1 MVRAI
6 IAMTEGERLQK
17 VLARGGVASRREAEL
32 LIAAGRVQV
41 NGEVV
46 KTLGTRVNPLTDRIA
61 VDGTDV
67 QSDELKYYLFHKPRG
82 VVSTMSD
89 PEGRPSLKEYME
101 KIGIRV
107 FPVGR
112 LDFHTSGALLI
123 TNDGALTNA
132 LLHPSKSV
140 AKVYVAKVRGVAFDE
155 QLQKM
160 RDGVVLAPVADEP
173 LEGKTAP
180 AGVEML
186 RSAPSG
192 EGSKRELGTTWLQ
205 VTLRE
210 GRNRQIHRMA
220 EAVGLFVMRL
230 ARISFAGL
238 NTEGLRAGQM
248 RELSPMEITML
259 RKVYLGI
266 EPPQETRRGFSAGR
280 RDTRDAPESAERS
293 ELPRSPGGPTGR
305 PDNRRGAHL
314 ARDPAKREG
323 AKPPTRSSTAAS
335 APGERRDVRSGAPVR
350 KDAPAPDNRTTQFRS
365 EKPGTNVRSGPK
377 PADRSRPAAPG
388 GPRGDKN
395 SRTKG

>member
-17 VLARGGVASRREAEL
+17 ILARGGVASRREAEL
-32 LIAAGRVQV
+32 LITAGRVSV

-46 KTLGTRVNPLTDRIA
+46 RTLGTRVNPLTDRVS
-61 VDGTDV
+61 VDGRDV
-67 QSDELKYYLFHKPRG
+67 ESDELKYYLFHKPKG
-82 VVSTMSD
+82 VVTTMND
-89 PEGRPSLKEYME
+89 PEGRPSMKEYLE
-101 KIGIRV
+101 KVDVRV
-107 FPVGR
+107 YPVGR
-112 LDFHTSGALLI
+112 LDFHTSGALLV

-160 RDGVVLAPVADEP
+160 RDGVVLAPVGDEP
-173 LEGKTAP
+173 VEEKTAP
-180 AGVEML
+180 ADVELL

-205 VTLRE
+205 ITLRE

-238 NTEGLRAGQM
+238 STEGMRAGQL
-248 RELSPMEITML
+248 RELSPMEVAML

-266 EPPQETRRGFSAGR
+266 EPPKERRKDYTVHKTGPHR
-280 RDTRDAPESAERS
+280 REVVPTGTSGAKDARVPERS
-293 ELPRSPGGPTGR
+293 ERSTNERRPGR
-305 PDNRRGAHL
+305 PAPAPRRTESSPSRAPSH
-314 ARDPAKREG
+314 AR
-323 AKPPTRSSTAAS
+323 S
-335 APGERRDVRSGAPVR
+335 
-350 KDAPAPDNRTTQFRS
+350 DAPARAERPSRPDAKPSRS
-365 EKPGTNVRSGPK
+365 SGPSFRNEK
-377 PADRSRPAAPG
+377 SGPPRTDSASKNTARPSTSPSR
-388 GPRGDKN
+388 GPRPTKN